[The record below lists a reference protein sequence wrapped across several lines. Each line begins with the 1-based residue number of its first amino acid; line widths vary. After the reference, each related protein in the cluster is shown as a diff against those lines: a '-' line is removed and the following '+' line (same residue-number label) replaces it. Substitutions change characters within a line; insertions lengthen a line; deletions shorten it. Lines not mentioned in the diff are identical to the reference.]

1 MTRLLASVRDGA
13 EAADALAAGADIID
27 FKDPAHGALGALPPD
42 EIARGIAAV
51 AGRAL
56 TSATAGDWPLE
67 PRLLVE
73 AARRIG
79 ATGVDYV
86 KLGLLPGAALLACI
100 RGLRDVAGEHRLVA
114 VFFADRGV
122 PLAALGPLR
131 AAGFAG
137 AMLDTAEKSGGGLRR
152 HLEDAALARFVG
164 LAREA
169 RLMTGLAGS
178 LRLEDIPPL
187 ARIGPDLL
195 GFRGALCAEGRSSV
209 LSAERTRLV
218 RSALDKVSAWG
229 KSEQRGP
236 KTPFRPSRSEATLKN
251 APNSS
256 ESS

>member
-13 EAADALAAGADIID
+13 EAADALAAGAEIID

-42 EIARGIAAV
+42 EIGRGIAAV

-67 PRLLVE
+67 PHLLVE
-73 AARRIG
+73 AARRVG

-86 KLGLLPGAALLACI
+86 KLGLLPGAALPACI
-100 RGLRDVAGEHRLVA
+100 RGLRDVAREHRLVA
-114 VFFADRGV
+114 VFFAVRGV
-122 PLAALGPLR
+122 PLAALAPLR

-137 AMLDTAEKSGGGLRR
+137 AMLDTAEKAGGGLRR
-152 HLEDAALARFVG
+152 HLDDAALTRFVG

-169 RLMTGLAGS
+169 GLMTGLAGS

-218 RSALDKVSAWG
+218 RSALDGVTA
-229 KSEQRGP
+229 
-236 KTPFRPSRSEATLKN
+236 
-251 APNSS
+251 
-256 ESS
+256 